1 MDTVLELYK
10 TRLKPLP
17 VVERLQ
23 LAQLLMSD
31 LVKSAPRWTIDA
43 SYEWS
48 DDDLADFTR
57 ASFAY
62 AAVSFGEEDEDD
74 V

>member
-23 LAQLLMSD
+23 LTQLLVND
-31 LVKSAPRWTIDA
+31 LVKSAPRWTADF

-48 DDDLADFTR
+48 DEDLADFTR
-57 ASFAY
+57 ASFAH
-62 AAVSFGEEDEDD
+62 AAESFGEEEEDD

>member
-1 MDTVLELYK
+1 METVLELY
-10 TRLKPLP
+10 TTHLKPLP

-31 LVKSAPRWTIDA
+31 LVKSAPRWTTDV

-48 DDDLADFTR
+48 DEDLADFTR
-57 ASFAY
+57 ASFAH
-62 AAVSFGEEDEDD
+62 AIESFGEEDEDD